1 MLSLKRNSKGVLA
14 RASGLRSKESSIYVP
29 GQTELFRISR
39 SKFND
44 FLSCQ
49 RCFYLDRV
57 KGLVSPSTPG
67 WTLNETTDRLL
78 KKEFDI
84 CREKQI
90 PHRVFEQ
97 FRLEGVVPYQHE
109 DLDLWRDSLHHGLQ
123 YQLEDSNIILHGGVD
138 DIWFDQ
144 RQEKLIVVDYKSQA
158 SGVPVT
164 TDNYLAWVYHQSY
177 KTQLDFYAYLL
188 TKMGF
193 DVSPVGYFYVCNADR
208 EASGFNGRLMF
219 QETLVPYE
227 WSIDWIDPKV
237 QEMIDLLN
245 SHDLPERTESC
256 ENCAYAHQRA
266 LMEVS
271 DV

>member
-1 MLSLKRNSKGVLA
+1 
-14 RASGLRSKESSIYVP
+14 
-29 GQTELFRISR
+29 
-39 SKFND
+39 
-44 FLSCQ
+44 
-49 RCFYLDRV
+49 
-57 KGLVSPSTPG
+57 
-67 WTLNETTDRLL
+67 
-78 KKEFDI
+78 
-84 CREKQI
+84 
-90 PHRVFEQ
+90 
-97 FRLEGVVPYQHE
+97 
-109 DLDLWRDSLHHGLQ
+109 
-123 YQLEDSNIILHGGVD
+123 
-138 DIWFDQ
+138 
-144 RQEKLIVVDYKSQA
+144 
-158 SGVPVT
+158 
-164 TDNYLAWVYHQSY
+164 VYHQSY

>member
-1 MLSLKRNSKGVLA
+1 
-14 RASGLRSKESSIYVP
+14 
-29 GQTELFRISR
+29 
-39 SKFND
+39 
-44 FLSCQ
+44 
-49 RCFYLDRV
+49 
-57 KGLVSPSTPG
+57 
-67 WTLNETTDRLL
+67 
-78 KKEFDI
+78 
-84 CREKQI
+84 
-90 PHRVFEQ
+90 VFEQ

-144 RQEKLIVVDYKSQA
+144 RQEKLIVVAYKSQA